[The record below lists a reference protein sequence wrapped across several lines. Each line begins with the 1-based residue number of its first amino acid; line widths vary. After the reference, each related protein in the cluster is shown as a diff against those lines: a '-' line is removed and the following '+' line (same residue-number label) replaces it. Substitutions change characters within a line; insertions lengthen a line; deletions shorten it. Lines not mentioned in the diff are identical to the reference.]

1 MAKEG
6 GLEAYGELLAMVWNL
21 PDVDFAEVHAL
32 GDRLNRANN
41 EEAYRVWVDLLRLWL
56 SRLARGSAAP
66 GSWTEAASGEGD
78 LARRLTINV
87 SLDHW
92 VGLWEKIGSLAM
104 RAERVN
110 LDRKQV
116 VINAF
121 MALQST
127 ARQ

>member
-1 MAKEG
+1 M
-6 GLEAYGELLAMVWNL
+6 
-21 PDVDFAEVHAL
+21 EVHAL

-41 EEAYRVWVDLLRLWL
+41 EEAYRVWIDLLRLWL
-56 SRLARGSAAP
+56 SRLARGGAAP
-66 GSWTEAASGEGD
+66 GSWTEAPSGEGD

>member
-6 GLEAYGELLAMVWNL
+6 GLEAYSELLAMVRNL

-41 EEAYRVWVDLLRLWL
+41 EEAYRVWIDLLLLWL

-66 GSWTEAASGEGD
+66 GSWTEVTSGEGE

-87 SLDHW
+87 GLDHW

>member
-1 MAKEG
+1 V
-6 GLEAYGELLAMVWNL
+6 GL
-21 PDVDFAEVHAL
+21 
-32 GDRLNRANN
+32 DR
-41 EEAYRVWVDLLRLWL
+41 WV
-56 SRLARGSAAP
+56 
-66 GSWTEAASGEGD
+66 E
-78 LARRLTINV
+78 
-87 SLDHW
+87 
-92 VGLWEKIGSLAM
+92 LWEKIGGLAL

>member
-1 MAKEG
+1 M
-6 GLEAYGELLAMVWNL
+6 
-21 PDVDFAEVHAL
+21 
-32 GDRLNRANN
+32 
-41 EEAYRVWVDLLRLWL
+41 
-56 SRLARGSAAP
+56 
-66 GSWTEAASGEGD
+66 
-78 LARRLTINV
+78 ARRLTINV